1 MKNKFIKVLAVTLI
15 AASLAPQAAMAAP
28 VNSKVQVS
36 AAALTTAQK
45 RNKVVSVA
53 RDQKGKPYKRA
64 AAGPDSFDCS
74 GLVVYVYKKAL
85 GINLPHKASQL
96 MTKGTKVSREN
107 LKPGDLVFPSDH
119 HVGIYTGNGKF
130 IHAPHEGEKV
140 KEVPIYSFYTARRII
155 K

>member
-1 MKNKFIKVLAVTLI
+1 MKKKLVKILAVTLI
-15 AASLAPQAAMAAP
+15 AASLAPEAVMAAP
-28 VNSKVQVS
+28 INSNVQIT
-36 AAALTTAQK
+36 AAAQTVTQK

-53 RDQKGKPYKRA
+53 RDQIGKPYKWA
-64 AAGPDSFDCS
+64 AAGPSSFDCS
-74 GLVVYVYKKAL
+74 GLVVYVYKNAL
-85 GINLPHKASQL
+85 GITLPHYTGDL
-96 MTKGTKVSREN
+96 MKKGTKVSREN

-130 IHAPHEGEKV
+130 IHAPQEGEKV